1 MGTTLYHFAMR
12 LAVGFFYD
20 RIMNNKA
27 DIGRWWYQPK
37 GFEKRIYNWLNVKN
51 WKGIMPSYEP
61 ELFDP
66 QKHTWNEI
74 AQAMCQAELVHE
86 TIILLSFVPILF
98 AKLFLRHAGGV
109 VRARNAGGNA
119 NVDDILARL
128 EEGGEIFHE
137 FACAYLRGLGF
148 SAALHS
154 SIKIVERHALAEV
167 VHVLNA
173 VQSVM
178 EANVLDISLFEML
191 LGDISYGTAA
201 DDVICHNKLH
211 SAAIAAL
218 SI

>member
-1 MGTTLYHFAMR
+1 MLIYYYKYISKKRIAMKKIIKNITIISFILTLLFSAVYFHTENSASLSLAITMGTTLYHFAMR

-27 DIGRWWYQPK
+27 DLSRWWYQPK

-98 AKLFLRHAGGV
+98 AKLFGALPV
-109 VRARNAGGNA
+109 FV
-119 NVDDILARL
+119 ITSLLAAAFDM
-128 EEGGEIFHE
+128 IFVIMQR
-137 FACAYLRGLGF
+137 YNRPRV
-148 SAALHS
+148 
-154 SIKIVERHALAEV
+154 IKLAER
-167 VHVLNA
+167 
-173 VQSVM
+173 
-178 EANVLDISLFEML
+178 ERKKYE
-191 LGDISYGTAA
+191 
-201 DDVICHNKLH
+201 K
-211 SAAIAAL
+211 
-218 SI
+218 

>member
-1 MGTTLYHFAMR
+1 MLIYYYKYISKKRIAMKKIIKNITIISFILTLLFSAVYFHTENSASLSLAITMGTTLYHFAMR
-12 LAVGFFYD
+12 LVVGFFYD

-98 AKLFLRHAGGV
+98 AKLFGALPVFLITSVLSAAFDMIFVIMQRYNRPRV
-109 VRARNAGGNA
+109 VR
-119 NVDDILARL
+119 
-128 EEGGEIFHE
+128 
-137 FACAYLRGLGF
+137 
-148 SAALHS
+148 
-154 SIKIVERHALAEV
+154 LAEKKKG
-167 VHVLNA
+167 
-173 VQSVM
+173 
-178 EANVLDISLFEML
+178 NV
-191 LGDISYGTAA
+191 
-201 DDVICHNKLH
+201 
-211 SAAIAAL
+211 
-218 SI
+218 

>member
-1 MGTTLYHFAMR
+1 MLIYYYKYISKKRIAMKKIIKSITIISFILTLLFSAVYFHTENSASLSLAITMGTTLYHFAMR
-12 LAVGFFYD
+12 LSVGFFYD

-98 AKLFLRHAGGV
+98 AKLFGALPV
-109 VRARNAGGNA
+109 FLITSV
-119 NVDDILARL
+119 LAAASDM
-128 EEGGEIFHE
+128 IFVIMQR
-137 FACAYLRGLGF
+137 YNRPRV
-148 SAALHS
+148 
-154 SIKIVERHALAEV
+154 IRLAEKKKG
-167 VHVLNA
+167 
-173 VQSVM
+173 
-178 EANVLDISLFEML
+178 NV
-191 LGDISYGTAA
+191 
-201 DDVICHNKLH
+201 
-211 SAAIAAL
+211 
-218 SI
+218 

>member
-1 MGTTLYHFAMR
+1 MLIYYYKYISKKRIAMKKIIKNITIISFILTLLFSAVYFHTENSASLSLAITMGTTLYHFAMR

-20 RIMNNKA
+20 RNMNNKA

-98 AKLFLRHAGGV
+98 AKLFGALPV
-109 VRARNAGGNA
+109 FLITSV
-119 NVDDILARL
+119 L
-128 EEGGEIFHE
+128 
-137 FACAYLRGLGF
+137 
-148 SAALHS
+148 SAAFDM
-154 SIKIVERHALAEV
+154 IFVIMQRYNRPRVIRLAEKKKG
-167 VHVLNA
+167 
-173 VQSVM
+173 
-178 EANVLDISLFEML
+178 NV
-191 LGDISYGTAA
+191 
-201 DDVICHNKLH
+201 
-211 SAAIAAL
+211 
-218 SI
+218 

>member
-1 MGTTLYHFAMR
+1 MLIYYYKYISKKRIAMKKIIKNITIISFILTLLFSAVYFHTENSASLSLVITMGTTLYHFAMR

-37 GFEKRIYNWLNVKN
+37 GFEKRIYNWLNVKK

-98 AKLFLRHAGGV
+98 AKLFGALPV
-109 VRARNAGGNA
+109 FLITSV
-119 NVDDILARL
+119 L
-128 EEGGEIFHE
+128 
-137 FACAYLRGLGF
+137 
-148 SAALHS
+148 SAAFDM
-154 SIKIVERHALAEV
+154 IFVIMQRYNRPRVIRLAEKKKG
-167 VHVLNA
+167 
-173 VQSVM
+173 
-178 EANVLDISLFEML
+178 NV
-191 LGDISYGTAA
+191 
-201 DDVICHNKLH
+201 
-211 SAAIAAL
+211 
-218 SI
+218 

>member
-1 MGTTLYHFAMR
+1 MLIYYYKYISKKRIAMKKIIKSITIISFILTLLFSAVYFHTENSASLSLAITMGTTLYHFAVR

-98 AKLFLRHAGGV
+98 AKLFGALPV
-109 VRARNAGGNA
+109 FLITSV
-119 NVDDILARL
+119 L
-128 EEGGEIFHE
+128 
-137 FACAYLRGLGF
+137 
-148 SAALHS
+148 SAAFDM
-154 SIKIVERHALAEV
+154 IFVIMQRYNRPRVIRLAEKKKG
-167 VHVLNA
+167 
-173 VQSVM
+173 
-178 EANVLDISLFEML
+178 NV
-191 LGDISYGTAA
+191 
-201 DDVICHNKLH
+201 
-211 SAAIAAL
+211 
-218 SI
+218 

>member
-1 MGTTLYHFAMR
+1 MLIYYYKYINKKRIAMKKIIKNITIISFILTLLFSAVYFHTENSVSLSLVITVGTTLYHFAMR

-27 DIGRWWYQPK
+27 DLSRWWYQPK

-98 AKLFLRHAGGV
+98 AKLFGALPV
-109 VRARNAGGNA
+109 FL
-119 NVDDILARL
+119 ITSFLAAAFDM
-128 EEGGEIFHE
+128 IFVIMQR
-137 FACAYLRGLGF
+137 YNRPRV
-148 SAALHS
+148 
-154 SIKIVERHALAEV
+154 IRLAEKKKG
-167 VHVLNA
+167 
-173 VQSVM
+173 
-178 EANVLDISLFEML
+178 NV
-191 LGDISYGTAA
+191 
-201 DDVICHNKLH
+201 
-211 SAAIAAL
+211 
-218 SI
+218 

>member
-1 MGTTLYHFAMR
+1 MLIYYYKYISKKRIAMKKIIKSITIISFILTLLFSAVYFHTENSASLSLAITMGTTLYHFAMR

-61 ELFDP
+61 ELFDS

-98 AKLFLRHAGGV
+98 AKLFGALPV
-109 VRARNAGGNA
+109 FLITSV
-119 NVDDILARL
+119 L
-128 EEGGEIFHE
+128 
-137 FACAYLRGLGF
+137 
-148 SAALHS
+148 SAAFDM
-154 SIKIVERHALAEV
+154 I
-167 VHVLNA
+167 
-173 VQSVM
+173 
-178 EANVLDISLFEML
+178 F
-191 LGDISYGTAA
+191 
-201 DDVICHNKLH
+201 VIMQRYNRPRVIRLMVKEKRKYENE
-211 SAAIAAL
+211 
-218 SI
+218 

>member
-1 MGTTLYHFAMR
+1 MLIYYYKYISKKRIAMKKIIKSITIISFILTLLFSAVYFHTENSASLSLAITMGTTLYHFAMR

-27 DIGRWWYQPK
+27 DLSRWWYQPK

-98 AKLFLRHAGGV
+98 AKLFGALPV
-109 VRARNAGGNA
+109 FL
-119 NVDDILARL
+119 ITSFLAAAFDM
-128 EEGGEIFHE
+128 IFVIMQR
-137 FACAYLRGLGF
+137 YNRPRV
-148 SAALHS
+148 
-154 SIKIVERHALAEV
+154 IRLAEKKKG
-167 VHVLNA
+167 
-173 VQSVM
+173 
-178 EANVLDISLFEML
+178 NV
-191 LGDISYGTAA
+191 
-201 DDVICHNKLH
+201 
-211 SAAIAAL
+211 
-218 SI
+218 

>member
-1 MGTTLYHFAMR
+1 MLIYYYKYISKKRIAMKKIIKSITIISFILTLLFSAVYFHTENSASLSLAITMGTTLYHFAMR

-66 QKHTWNEI
+66 QNHTWNEI

-98 AKLFLRHAGGV
+98 ANLFGALTV
-109 VRARNAGGNA
+109 FL
-119 NVDDILARL
+119 ITSFLAAAFDMIFVIMQRYNRPRVIRL
-128 EEGGEIFHE
+128 MVKEKRKHE
-137 FACAYLRGLGF
+137 N
-148 SAALHS
+148 
-154 SIKIVERHALAEV
+154 E
-167 VHVLNA
+167 
-173 VQSVM
+173 
-178 EANVLDISLFEML
+178 
-191 LGDISYGTAA
+191 
-201 DDVICHNKLH
+201 
-211 SAAIAAL
+211 
-218 SI
+218 